1 MKIFHTETQADYD
14 ALMNGLEVKGIE
26 TLAKEYWENNRHETV
41 VFVHAIGPYG
51 DSSRTDTTYGSL
63 GWALKNHPSVPI
75 TKYKAKAAATVKF
88 TKENVEAV
96 INNYFETFI
105 GACPDRLIADIY
117 GMYESDTV
125 TEQRY
130 TVVIA
135 DRYLVRLFIGRTDYR
150 FVEFD
155 ELWAWEPDAFQLT
168 EAEIKA
174 IDERYWIFAKPIEE
188 EKE

>member
-1 MKIFHTETQADYD
+1 MKIFHTETHADYD

-26 TLAKEYWENNRHETV
+26 TLAKEYWEINRHETV

-63 GWALKNHPSVPI
+63 GYALKNLPRVPI
-75 TKYKAKAAATVKF
+75 IKYKAKAGATVKF

-96 INNYFETFI
+96 INSYFDAFN
-105 GACPDRLIADIY
+105 GACPDRLIADIHE
-117 GMYESDTV
+117 MYESDTV

-135 DRYLVRLFIGRTDYR
+135 DRYLVQLFIGRTDYR
-150 FVEFD
+150 LVEFD
-155 ELWAWEPDAFQLT
+155 ELCAWKPNAFQLT

-174 IDERYWIFAKPIEE
+174 IDERYWTFAAPA
-188 EKE
+188 KEVKE